1 MDLNLIVQYDE
12 KSLMYVSRYGNH
24 TVSPI
29 EEVHNNHLY
38 SGSENE
44 LTISRVFATTF
55 SCEFYLSYYPFD
67 IQNCSMDFVLQV
79 CRAIVGGCGNVI
91 IETFSFLG

>member
-1 MDLNLIVQYDE
+1 MQYDE
-12 KSLMYVSRYGNH
+12 KSFMYVTRHGNH
-24 TVSPI
+24 SVSPI

-79 CRAIVGGCGNVI
+79 CGTSVGGRGNL

>member
-1 MDLNLIVQYDE
+1 MQYDE
-12 KSLMYVSRYGNH
+12 KSLMYVTRNGNH
-24 TVSPI
+24 SVSPI

-79 CRAIVGGCGNVI
+79 CGTSVGGRGNL
-91 IETFSFLG
+91 IETFSLLG